1 MDRIQLANSATE
13 KANPTMDL
21 GVRWK
26 LHGDGRTP
34 APGAVVRPDERLSW
48 PRTIGLGA
56 QHVVAMFGASFVA
69 PVLMGLDPNLAIMMS
84 GVATVIFLLATRG
97 RVPSY
102 LGCSLSFV
110 GVAAVIRAQGG
121 TSATVTGAVF
131 VVVGVVL
138 FLVGVAV
145 QRFGARIIHAAMPP
159 IVTGAV
165 VMLIGFNLAPV
176 TAATYWPQDQWTALL
191 VMAFTGLAVVCLR
204 GFWSRVAI
212 FLGLVFGY
220 CVSWAFDRIFGRI
233 HSMSASGEVT
243 DHWRLD
249 LSAVGKADWVGLPSF
264 HGPTFQWSAILVAL
278 PVVIA
283 LVAENA
289 GHVKAVGEMTGD
301 PLDDKLGTAISADGV
316 ASMLSTAVGGPP
328 NTTYS
333 ENIGVMA
340 ATRVYSTAAYWA
352 AACFALLFG
361 LCPKFGAIVAAIPG
375 GVLGGITVILYGM
388 IGLLGAQIWLN
399 SGVDLRNP
407 LNLVPAAAGI
417 IIGVG
422 GVSIRFSDNFTLSGI
437 ALGTLVVI
445 TGYHALRY
453 LAPAH
458 LKSEQ
463 PLLDEGTSSYDSPT
477 ARVGAPGRRRTTPRT
492 RRPRPGPV
500 PPFWEVSGPAAP
512 RPARDW
518 DAALMGQL
526 AHITTPVD
534 IVVSRLR
541 ALDEELPARDG
552 VAVFNRVYLAVT
564 RAVDR
569 SVDAGRFADARAAVA
584 LDVRFAERYLAAVD
598 AAANGRRPPACWRPL
613 FQLRRH
619 PGVRPLQFALSG
631 INAHIGHD
639 LALAV
644 VDACRTLDCEPAELE
659 DEFDRVG
666 DLLVSLEERIREELM
681 PGPDLFQIADPLT
694 HLLGSWSLE
703 RAREATWTAARALWA
718 LRGLPDVA
726 EEFTERLDAA
736 VGLAGRMLLTPLPD

>member
-1 MDRIQLANSATE
+1 
-13 KANPTMDL
+13 MDL

-48 PRTIGLGA
+48 PRTVGLGA

-110 GVAAVIRAQGG
+110 GVAAVIRAHGG

-131 VVVGVVL
+131 VVGVAL
-138 FLVGVAV
+138 FLVGLAV
-145 QRFGARIIHAAMPP
+145 QRFGARIIHATMPP

-176 TAATYWPQDQWTALL
+176 TASTYWPQDQWTALL
-191 VMAFTGLAVVCLR
+191 VMLFTGLAVVCLR
-204 GFWSRVAI
+204 GFWSRIAI

-220 CVSWAFDRIFGRI
+220 GVSWAFDQVFGKI
-233 HSMSASGEVT
+233 HSVDASGRLT
-243 DHWRLD
+243 GHWRLD
-249 LSAVGKADWVGLPSF
+249 LSGVGKADWIGLPSF
-264 HGPTFQWSAILVAL
+264 HGPSFEWSAILVAL

-301 PLDDKLGTAISADGV
+301 PLDDKLGTAISADGA

-352 AACFALLFG
+352 AAGFALLFG

-388 IGLLGAQIWLN
+388 IGLLGAQIWIN
-399 SGVDLRNP
+399 AKVDLRNP

-422 GVSIRFSDNFTLSGI
+422 NVTMKFTDSFSLSGI

-445 TGYHALRY
+445 TGYHALRAF
-453 LAPAH
+453 APAH
-458 LKSEQ
+458 LKGQE
-463 PLLDEGTSSYDSPT
+463 PLLDEGTSSYSEESEETEDT
-477 ARVGAPGRRRTTPRT
+477 
-492 RRPRPGPV
+492 
-500 PPFWEVSGPAAP
+500 
-512 RPARDW
+512 
-518 DAALMGQL
+518 Q
-526 AHITTPVD
+526 
-534 IVVSRLR
+534 R
-541 ALDEELPARDG
+541 AK
-552 VAVFNRVYLAVT
+552 
-564 RAVDR
+564 
-569 SVDAGRFADARAAVA
+569 S
-584 LDVRFAERYLAAVD
+584 
-598 AAANGRRPPACWRPL
+598 
-613 FQLRRH
+613 
-619 PGVRPLQFALSG
+619 
-631 INAHIGHD
+631 
-639 LALAV
+639 
-644 VDACRTLDCEPAELE
+644 
-659 DEFDRVG
+659 
-666 DLLVSLEERIREELM
+666 
-681 PGPDLFQIADPLT
+681 
-694 HLLGSWSLE
+694 
-703 RAREATWTAARALWA
+703 
-718 LRGLPDVA
+718 
-726 EEFTERLDAA
+726 
-736 VGLAGRMLLTPLPD
+736 

>member
-1 MDRIQLANSATE
+1 
-13 KANPTMDL
+13 MDL

-48 PRTIGLGA
+48 PRTVGLGA

-131 VVVGVVL
+131 VVGIVL
-138 FLVGVAV
+138 FLAGLAV

-176 TAATYWPQDQWTALL
+176 TASTYWPQDQWTALL
-191 VMAFTGLAVVCLR
+191 VMLFTGLAVVCMR
-204 GFWSRVAI
+204 GFWSRIAI

-220 CVSWAFDRIFGRI
+220 GVSWAFDRIFGKI
-233 HSMSASGEVT
+233 HSMGPGGKVT

-249 LSAVGKADWVGLPSF
+249 LSGVSKADWIGLPHF
-264 HGPTFQWSAILVAL
+264 HGPSFQWSAVLVAL

-352 AACFALLFG
+352 AAGFALLFG
-361 LCPKFGAIVAAIPG
+361 ICPKFGAVVAAIPG

-399 SGVDLRNP
+399 AKVDLRNP
-407 LNLVPAAAGI
+407 LNLVPAAAGV

-422 GVSIRFSDNFTLSGI
+422 NVSMKFTSNFSLSGI

-445 TGYHALRY
+445 TGYHALRAF
-453 LAPAH
+453 APAH
-458 LKSEQ
+458 LKKQE
-463 PLLDEGTSSYDSPT
+463 PLLDEGTSSYDPEAGGS
-477 ARVGAPGRRRTTPRT
+477 GAGDSETPRAK
-492 RRPRPGPV
+492 
-500 PPFWEVSGPAAP
+500 S
-512 RPARDW
+512 
-518 DAALMGQL
+518 
-526 AHITTPVD
+526 
-534 IVVSRLR
+534 
-541 ALDEELPARDG
+541 
-552 VAVFNRVYLAVT
+552 
-564 RAVDR
+564 
-569 SVDAGRFADARAAVA
+569 
-584 LDVRFAERYLAAVD
+584 
-598 AAANGRRPPACWRPL
+598 
-613 FQLRRH
+613 
-619 PGVRPLQFALSG
+619 
-631 INAHIGHD
+631 
-639 LALAV
+639 
-644 VDACRTLDCEPAELE
+644 
-659 DEFDRVG
+659 
-666 DLLVSLEERIREELM
+666 
-681 PGPDLFQIADPLT
+681 
-694 HLLGSWSLE
+694 
-703 RAREATWTAARALWA
+703 
-718 LRGLPDVA
+718 
-726 EEFTERLDAA
+726 
-736 VGLAGRMLLTPLPD
+736 

>member
-1 MDRIQLANSATE
+1 
-13 KANPTMDL
+13 MDL

-48 PRTIGLGA
+48 PRTVGLGA

-131 VVVGVVL
+131 VVGVAL
-138 FLVGVAV
+138 FLVGLAV

-176 TAATYWPQDQWTALL
+176 TASTYWPQDQWTALL
-191 VMAFTGLAVVCLR
+191 VMLFTGLAVVCLR
-204 GFWSRVAI
+204 GFWSRIAI
-212 FLGLVFGY
+212 FLGLIFGY
-220 CVSWAFDRIFGRI
+220 GISWAFDRIFGRI
-233 HSMSASGEVT
+233 HSVDASGKLT

-249 LSAVGKADWVGLPSF
+249 LSAVGNADWIGLPDF
-264 HGPTFQWSAILVAL
+264 HGPSFEWSAILVAL

-316 ASMLSTAVGGPP
+316 GSMLSTALGGPP

-352 AACFALLFG
+352 AAGFALLFG
-361 LCPKFGAIVAAIPG
+361 LCPKFGAVVAAIPG

-388 IGLLGAQIWLN
+388 IGLLGAQIWIT
-399 SGVDLRNP
+399 SKVDLRNP

-422 GVSIRFSDNFTLSGI
+422 NVTMKFTDTFSLSGI
-437 ALGTLVVI
+437 ALGTVVVI
-445 TGYHALRY
+445 TGYHALRAF
-453 LAPAH
+453 APAH
-458 LKSEQ
+458 LKEQ
-463 PLLDEGTSSYDSPT
+463 KPLLDEGTSSYEGSP
-477 ARVGAPGRRRTTPRT
+477 G
-492 RRPRPGPV
+492 
-500 PPFWEVSGPAAP
+500 
-512 RPARDW
+512 
-518 DAALMGQL
+518 
-526 AHITTPVD
+526 
-534 IVVSRLR
+534 
-541 ALDEELPARDG
+541 DG
-552 VAVFNRVYLAVT
+552 SPD
-564 RAVDR
+564 DR
-569 SVDAGRFADARAAVA
+569 SPGDGSPNDRSSGDGPYDDAK
-584 LDVRFAERYLAAVD
+584 
-598 AAANGRRPPACWRPL
+598 
-613 FQLRRH
+613 
-619 PGVRPLQFALSG
+619 S
-631 INAHIGHD
+631 
-639 LALAV
+639 
-644 VDACRTLDCEPAELE
+644 
-659 DEFDRVG
+659 
-666 DLLVSLEERIREELM
+666 
-681 PGPDLFQIADPLT
+681 
-694 HLLGSWSLE
+694 
-703 RAREATWTAARALWA
+703 
-718 LRGLPDVA
+718 
-726 EEFTERLDAA
+726 
-736 VGLAGRMLLTPLPD
+736 

>member
-1 MDRIQLANSATE
+1 
-13 KANPTMDL
+13 MDL

-48 PRTIGLGA
+48 PRTVGLGA

-131 VVVGVVL
+131 VVGVVL

-176 TAATYWPQDQWTALL
+176 TASTYWPQDQWTALL
-191 VMAFTGLAVVCLR
+191 VMSFTALAVVCLR
-204 GFWSRVAI
+204 GFWSRIAI

-220 CVSWAFDRIFGRI
+220 ALSWALDRIFGRI
-233 HSMSASGEVT
+233 HSMGPGGKVT

-249 LSAVGKADWVGLPSF
+249 LSGVGRADWIGLPSF
-264 HGPTFQWSAILVAL
+264 HGPSFQWSAILVAL

-283 LVAENA
+283 LVAENT
-289 GHVKAVGEMTGD
+289 GHIKAVGEMTGD
-301 PLDDKLGTAISADGV
+301 PLDDRLGTAISADGV

-352 AACFALLFG
+352 AAGFALLFG
-361 LCPKFGAIVAAIPG
+361 VCPKFGAIVAAIPG

-388 IGLLGAQIWLN
+388 IGLLGAQIWLHAQ
-399 SGVDLRNP
+399 VDLRNP

-422 GVSIRFSDNFTLSGI
+422 NVSLKFTDTFSLSGI

-445 TGYHALRY
+445 IGYHALRA

-458 LKSEQ
+458 LKPQE
-463 PLLDEGTSSYDSPT
+463 PLLDEGASSYDDN
-477 ARVGAPGRRRTTPRT
+477 
-492 RRPRPGPV
+492 RP
-500 PPFWEVSGPAAP
+500 
-512 RPARDW
+512 
-518 DAALMGQL
+518 
-526 AHITTPVD
+526 
-534 IVVSRLR
+534 
-541 ALDEELPARDG
+541 
-552 VAVFNRVYLAVT
+552 
-564 RAVDR
+564 
-569 SVDAGRFADARAAVA
+569 
-584 LDVRFAERYLAAVD
+584 
-598 AAANGRRPPACWRPL
+598 
-613 FQLRRH
+613 
-619 PGVRPLQFALSG
+619 
-631 INAHIGHD
+631 
-639 LALAV
+639 
-644 VDACRTLDCEPAELE
+644 
-659 DEFDRVG
+659 
-666 DLLVSLEERIREELM
+666 
-681 PGPDLFQIADPLT
+681 
-694 HLLGSWSLE
+694 
-703 RAREATWTAARALWA
+703 
-718 LRGLPDVA
+718 
-726 EEFTERLDAA
+726 
-736 VGLAGRMLLTPLPD
+736 

>member
-1 MDRIQLANSATE
+1 
-13 KANPTMDL
+13 MDL

-48 PRTIGLGA
+48 PRTVGLGA

-131 VVVGVVL
+131 VVGVVL

-176 TAATYWPQDQWTALL
+176 TASTYWPQDQWTALL
-191 VMAFTGLAVVCLR
+191 VMSFTGLAVVCLR
-204 GFWSRVAI
+204 GFWSRIAI

-220 CVSWAFDRIFGRI
+220 ALSWALDRIFGRI
-233 HSMSASGEVT
+233 HSMGPGGKVT

-249 LSAVGKADWVGLPSF
+249 LSGVGRADWIGLPSF
-264 HGPTFQWSAILVAL
+264 HGPSFQWSAILVAL

-283 LVAENA
+283 LVAENT
-289 GHVKAVGEMTGD
+289 GHIKAVGEMTGD

-352 AACFALLFG
+352 AAGFALLFG
-361 LCPKFGAIVAAIPG
+361 VCPKFGAIVAAIPG

-388 IGLLGAQIWLN
+388 IGLLGAQIWLHAR
-399 SGVDLRNP
+399 VDLRNP

-422 GVSIRFSDNFTLSGI
+422 NVSLKFTDTFSLSGI

-445 TGYHALRY
+445 IGYHGLRA

-458 LKSEQ
+458 LKRLE
-463 PLLDEGTSSYDSPT
+463 PLLDEGASSYDDN
-477 ARVGAPGRRRTTPRT
+477 
-492 RRPRPGPV
+492 RP
-500 PPFWEVSGPAAP
+500 
-512 RPARDW
+512 
-518 DAALMGQL
+518 
-526 AHITTPVD
+526 
-534 IVVSRLR
+534 
-541 ALDEELPARDG
+541 
-552 VAVFNRVYLAVT
+552 
-564 RAVDR
+564 
-569 SVDAGRFADARAAVA
+569 
-584 LDVRFAERYLAAVD
+584 
-598 AAANGRRPPACWRPL
+598 
-613 FQLRRH
+613 
-619 PGVRPLQFALSG
+619 
-631 INAHIGHD
+631 
-639 LALAV
+639 
-644 VDACRTLDCEPAELE
+644 
-659 DEFDRVG
+659 
-666 DLLVSLEERIREELM
+666 
-681 PGPDLFQIADPLT
+681 
-694 HLLGSWSLE
+694 
-703 RAREATWTAARALWA
+703 
-718 LRGLPDVA
+718 
-726 EEFTERLDAA
+726 
-736 VGLAGRMLLTPLPD
+736 

>member
-1 MDRIQLANSATE
+1 
-13 KANPTMDL
+13 MDL

-26 LHGDGRTP
+26 LHGDGRNP

-48 PRTIGLGA
+48 PRTVGLGA

-110 GVAAVIRAQGG
+110 GVAAIIRAQGG

-131 VVVGVVL
+131 VVGAVL
-138 FLVGVAV
+138 FLVGLAV

-159 IVTGAV
+159 VVTGAV

-176 TAATYWPQDQWTALL
+176 TASTYWPQDQWTALL
-191 VMAFTGLAVVCLR
+191 VMLFTGLSVVCLR

-220 CVSWAFDRIFGRI
+220 VLSWACDRIFGKI
-233 HSMSASGEVT
+233 HSVDAGGKVT

-249 LSAVGKADWVGLPSF
+249 LSGVGRADWIGLPHF
-264 HGPTFQWSAILVAL
+264 HGPSFQWSAILVAL

-301 PLDDKLGTAISADGV
+301 SLDDRLGTAISADGA

-352 AACFALLFG
+352 AAGFALLFG
-361 LCPKFGAIVAAIPG
+361 VCPKFGAVVAAIPG

-388 IGLLGAQIWLN
+388 IGLLGAQIWLH
-399 SGVDLRNP
+399 GRVDLRNP

-422 GVSIRFSDNFTLSGI
+422 GVTLKFTDSFSLSGI

-445 TGYHALRY
+445 TGYHALRAM
-453 LAPAH
+453 APAH
-458 LKSEQ
+458 LKTER
-463 PLLDEGTSSYDSPT
+463 PLLDSGTSSYD
-477 ARVGAPGRRRTTPRT
+477 
-492 RRPRPGPV
+492 
-500 PPFWEVSGPAAP
+500 
-512 RPARDW
+512 
-518 DAALMGQL
+518 
-526 AHITTPVD
+526 
-534 IVVSRLR
+534 
-541 ALDEELPARDG
+541 
-552 VAVFNRVYLAVT
+552 
-564 RAVDR
+564 
-569 SVDAGRFADARAAVA
+569 
-584 LDVRFAERYLAAVD
+584 
-598 AAANGRRPPACWRPL
+598 
-613 FQLRRH
+613 
-619 PGVRPLQFALSG
+619 
-631 INAHIGHD
+631 
-639 LALAV
+639 
-644 VDACRTLDCEPAELE
+644 E
-659 DEFDRVG
+659 DSASE
-666 DLLVSLEERIREELM
+666 
-681 PGPDLFQIADPLT
+681 GPDQRA
-694 HLLGSWSLE
+694 GS
-703 RAREATWTAARALWA
+703 
-718 LRGLPDVA
+718 
-726 EEFTERLDAA
+726 
-736 VGLAGRMLLTPLPD
+736 

>member
-1 MDRIQLANSATE
+1 
-13 KANPTMDL
+13 MDL

-48 PRTIGLGA
+48 PRTVGLGA

-84 GVATVIFLLATRG
+84 GVATALFLLATRG

-131 VVVGVVL
+131 VVGVVL
-138 FLVGVAV
+138 FLVGLAV

-176 TAATYWPQDQWTALL
+176 TASTYWPQDQWTALL
-191 VMAFTGLAVVCLR
+191 VMLFTGLAVVCLR
-204 GFWSRVAI
+204 GFWSRIAI

-220 CVSWAFDRIFGRI
+220 GISWAFDRVFGKI
-233 HSMSASGEVT
+233 HSVDGSGKLT

-249 LSAVGKADWVGLPSF
+249 LSGVGKADWIGLPAF
-264 HGPTFQWSAILVAL
+264 HGPAFHWSAVLVAL

-316 ASMLSTAVGGPP
+316 ASMISTAVGGPP

-352 AACFALLFG
+352 AAGFALLFG
-361 LCPKFGAIVAAIPG
+361 VCPKFGAVVAAIPG

-388 IGLLGAQIWLN
+388 IGLLGAQIWTN
-399 SGVDLRNP
+399 ARVDLRNP

-422 GVSIRFSDNFTLSGI
+422 NVSMKFTDTFSLSGI
-437 ALGTLVVI
+437 ALGTVVVI
-445 TGYHALRY
+445 TGYHALRAF
-453 LAPAH
+453 APAH
-458 LKSEQ
+458 LKKQE
-463 PLLDEGTSSYDSPT
+463 PLLDEGTSSYD
-477 ARVGAPGRRRTTPRT
+477 A
-492 RRPRPGPV
+492 
-500 PPFWEVSGPAAP
+500 SG
-512 RPARDW
+512 
-518 DAALMGQL
+518 
-526 AHITTPVD
+526 
-534 IVVSRLR
+534 
-541 ALDEELPARDG
+541 RDG
-552 VAVFNRVYLAVT
+552 NGGPGQ
-564 RAVDR
+564 
-569 SVDAGRFADARAAVA
+569 AGPGQAA
-584 LDVRFAERYLAAVD
+584 
-598 AAANGRRPPACWRPL
+598 
-613 FQLRRH
+613 
-619 PGVRPLQFALSG
+619 S
-631 INAHIGHD
+631 
-639 LALAV
+639 
-644 VDACRTLDCEPAELE
+644 
-659 DEFDRVG
+659 
-666 DLLVSLEERIREELM
+666 
-681 PGPDLFQIADPLT
+681 
-694 HLLGSWSLE
+694 
-703 RAREATWTAARALWA
+703 
-718 LRGLPDVA
+718 
-726 EEFTERLDAA
+726 
-736 VGLAGRMLLTPLPD
+736 

>member
-1 MDRIQLANSATE
+1 MG
-13 KANPTMDL
+13 L
-21 GVRWK
+21 GVRWT

-84 GVATVIFLLATRG
+84 GVATVIFLLATKG

-110 GVAAVIRAQGG
+110 GVAAAIRATGG

-131 VVVGVVL
+131 VVGIVL
-138 FLVGVAV
+138 FAAGLAV

-191 VMAFTGLAVVCLR
+191 VMFFTGLAVVCLR

-212 FLGLVFGY
+212 FLGLLFGYGISWLFDRVFGK
-220 CVSWAFDRIFGRI
+220 I
-233 HSMSASGEVT
+233 HSVPGAGEAT

-249 LSAVGKADWVGLPSF
+249 LSGVGRADWIGLPSF
-264 HGPTFQWSAILVAL
+264 HAPHFEWSAILVAL

-283 LVAENA
+283 LIAENA

-301 PLDDKLGTAISADGV
+301 DLDDKLGTAIAADGA

-352 AACFALLFG
+352 AAGFALLFG
-361 LCPKFGAIVAAIPG
+361 VCPKFGAIVAAIPG

-388 IGLLGAQIWLN
+388 IGLLGAQIWIN
-399 SGVDLRNP
+399 AKVDLRNP

-417 IIGVG
+417 IIGIG
-422 GVSIRFSDNFTLSGI
+422 GVTLKFTDDFRLSGI
-437 ALGTLVVI
+437 ALGTIVVI
-445 TGYHALRY
+445 TGYHVLRA

-458 LKSEQ
+458 LKEQ
-463 PLLDEGTSSYDSPT
+463 EPLLDEGTSSYDD
-477 ARVGAPGRRRTTPRT
+477 G
-492 RRPRPGPV
+492 
-500 PPFWEVSGPAAP
+500 SGE
-512 RPARDW
+512 
-518 DAALMGQL
+518 G
-526 AHITTPVD
+526 
-534 IVVSRLR
+534 
-541 ALDEELPARDG
+541 G
-552 VAVFNRVYLAVT
+552 
-564 RAVDR
+564 
-569 SVDAGRFADARAAVA
+569 
-584 LDVRFAERYLAAVD
+584 
-598 AAANGRRPPACWRPL
+598 AAAGA
-613 FQLRRH
+613 Q
-619 PGVRPLQFALSG
+619 
-631 INAHIGHD
+631 
-639 LALAV
+639 
-644 VDACRTLDCEPAELE
+644 
-659 DEFDRVG
+659 
-666 DLLVSLEERIREELM
+666 
-681 PGPDLFQIADPLT
+681 
-694 HLLGSWSLE
+694 
-703 RAREATWTAARALWA
+703 RAKS
-718 LRGLPDVA
+718 
-726 EEFTERLDAA
+726 
-736 VGLAGRMLLTPLPD
+736 

>member
-1 MDRIQLANSATE
+1 MVRTVFTYVR
-13 KANPTMDL
+13 KRNPTMDL

-48 PRTIGLGA
+48 PRTVGLGA

-131 VVVGVVL
+131 VVGIVL
-138 FLVGVAV
+138 FLAGLAV

-176 TAATYWPQDQWTALL
+176 TASTYWPQDQWTALL
-191 VMAFTGLAVVCLR
+191 VMLFTGLAVVCMR
-204 GFWSRVAI
+204 GFWSRIAI

-220 CVSWAFDRIFGRI
+220 GVSWAFDRIFGKI
-233 HSMSASGEVT
+233 HSMGPGGKVT

-249 LSAVGKADWVGLPSF
+249 LSGVSKADWIGLPHF
-264 HGPTFQWSAILVAL
+264 HGPSFQWSAVLVAL

-352 AACFALLFG
+352 AAGFALLFG
-361 LCPKFGAIVAAIPG
+361 ICPKFGAVVAAIPG

-399 SGVDLRNP
+399 AKVDLRNP
-407 LNLVPAAAGI
+407 LNLVPAAAGV

-422 GVSIRFSDNFTLSGI
+422 NVSMKFTSNFSLSGI

-445 TGYHALRY
+445 TGYHALRAF
-453 LAPAH
+453 APAH
-458 LKSEQ
+458 LKKQE
-463 PLLDEGTSSYDSPT
+463 PLLDEGTSSYDPEAGGS
-477 ARVGAPGRRRTTPRT
+477 GAGDSETPRAK
-492 RRPRPGPV
+492 
-500 PPFWEVSGPAAP
+500 S
-512 RPARDW
+512 
-518 DAALMGQL
+518 
-526 AHITTPVD
+526 
-534 IVVSRLR
+534 
-541 ALDEELPARDG
+541 
-552 VAVFNRVYLAVT
+552 
-564 RAVDR
+564 
-569 SVDAGRFADARAAVA
+569 
-584 LDVRFAERYLAAVD
+584 
-598 AAANGRRPPACWRPL
+598 
-613 FQLRRH
+613 
-619 PGVRPLQFALSG
+619 
-631 INAHIGHD
+631 
-639 LALAV
+639 
-644 VDACRTLDCEPAELE
+644 
-659 DEFDRVG
+659 
-666 DLLVSLEERIREELM
+666 
-681 PGPDLFQIADPLT
+681 
-694 HLLGSWSLE
+694 
-703 RAREATWTAARALWA
+703 
-718 LRGLPDVA
+718 
-726 EEFTERLDAA
+726 
-736 VGLAGRMLLTPLPD
+736 

>member
-1 MDRIQLANSATE
+1 
-13 KANPTMDL
+13 MDL

-48 PRTIGLGA
+48 PRTAGLGA

-84 GVATVIFLLATRG
+84 GVSTVIFLLATKG

-121 TSATVTGAVF
+121 SSATVTGAVF
-131 VVVGVVL
+131 VVGAAL
-138 FLVGVAV
+138 FLVGLAV
-145 QRFGARIIHAAMPP
+145 QKFGARIIHATMPP

-176 TAATYWPQDQWTALL
+176 TASTYWPQDQWTALL
-191 VMAFTGLAVVCLR
+191 VMLFTGLAVVCLR

-212 FLGLVFGY
+212 FLGLLFGYGISWLFDRVFGK
-220 CVSWAFDRIFGRI
+220 I
-233 HSMSASGEVT
+233 HSVDGGGHMT

-249 LSAVGKADWVGLPSF
+249 LSGVGKADWIGLPTF
-264 HGPTFQWSAILVAL
+264 HGPSFQWSAILVAL

-289 GHVKAVGEMTGD
+289 GHVKAVGEMTGSN
-301 PLDDKLGTAISADGV
+301 LDDKLGTAISADGV
-316 ASMLSTAVGGPP
+316 GSMLSTAVGGPP

-361 LCPKFGAIVAAIPG
+361 LCPKFGAVVAAIPG

-388 IGLLGAQIWLN
+388 IGLLGAQIWTK

-417 IIGVG
+417 IIGIGNVTLKFTDT
-422 GVSIRFSDNFTLSGI
+422 FSLSGI

-445 TGYHALRY
+445 TGYHALRA

-458 LKSEQ
+458 LKTQE
-463 PLLDEGTSSYDSPT
+463 PLLDEGTSSYDE
-477 ARVGAPGRRRTTPRT
+477 GAEGAGGAEGASGEPRK
-492 RRPRPGPV
+492 P
-500 PPFWEVSGPAAP
+500 
-512 RPARDW
+512 
-518 DAALMGQL
+518 
-526 AHITTPVD
+526 
-534 IVVSRLR
+534 
-541 ALDEELPARDG
+541 
-552 VAVFNRVYLAVT
+552 
-564 RAVDR
+564 
-569 SVDAGRFADARAAVA
+569 
-584 LDVRFAERYLAAVD
+584 
-598 AAANGRRPPACWRPL
+598 
-613 FQLRRH
+613 
-619 PGVRPLQFALSG
+619 
-631 INAHIGHD
+631 
-639 LALAV
+639 
-644 VDACRTLDCEPAELE
+644 
-659 DEFDRVG
+659 
-666 DLLVSLEERIREELM
+666 
-681 PGPDLFQIADPLT
+681 
-694 HLLGSWSLE
+694 
-703 RAREATWTAARALWA
+703 
-718 LRGLPDVA
+718 
-726 EEFTERLDAA
+726 
-736 VGLAGRMLLTPLPD
+736 